1 MVFTLQ
7 QMPGIV
13 RLDPASERQEV
24 VVTFNADQTSLEMIV
39 ARLEEWGEEVTS
51 WRILK

>member
-1 MVFTLQ
+1 MVSNLK

-13 RLDPASERQEV
+13 RLDPASERQEL
-24 VVTFNADQTSLEMIV
+24 VVTFNADQTSLETMV
-39 ARLEEWGEEVTS
+39 ARLEERGEAVTS